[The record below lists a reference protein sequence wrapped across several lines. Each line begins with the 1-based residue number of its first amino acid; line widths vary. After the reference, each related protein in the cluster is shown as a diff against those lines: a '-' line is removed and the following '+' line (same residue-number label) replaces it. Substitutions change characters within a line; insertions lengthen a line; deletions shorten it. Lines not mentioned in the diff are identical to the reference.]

1 MTPEHGSDPVAAVLA
16 ALAEPTRRHVLDAL
30 AARGTATATEL
41 ADGLPVTRQA
51 IVKHLAVLDRA
62 GLVTAHRAGREVR
75 YRPAPDTLTATARW
89 MADLADAWDRRLLAI
104 KHLAEGATAAEGARA
119 AE

>member
-1 MTPEHGSDPVAAVLA
+1 MTPELGNEPVVAVLA

-41 ADGLPVTRQA
+41 AAGLPVTRQA
-51 IVKHLAVLDRA
+51 VVKHLAVLDQA

-75 YRPAPDTLTATARW
+75 YRPAPDALAATARW
-89 MADLADAWDRRLLAI
+89 MADLADAWDQRLLAV
-104 KHLAEGATAAEGARA
+104 KHLAEGTAAE
-119 AE
+119 